1 MSYMDVDNMRSMIA
15 NVYDSSSWRCRVAAM
30 SDNQVIAVYYSFL
43 EKGKFD
49 RGRRRKAPVI
59 DDARIVGVNSDGT
72 GKDGLGTAMYG
83 YQLSFDDLL

>member
-15 NVYDSSSWRCRVAAM
+15 NVYDSSSWRCKVAAM
-30 SDNQVIAVYYSFL
+30 GDNQVIAVYYSFL

-49 RGRRRKAPVI
+49 RGRRAKTSVI
-59 DDARIVGVNSDGT
+59 DDARVVGVNSEGT
-72 GKDGLGTAMYG
+72 GKDGLGTATYG